1 MSENKPKATR
11 VTIDLST
18 TVKPIQVTEEQA
30 LEKAKQDN
38 LITDDERK
46 AIKEHIITS
55 EPDLTVEMEKYNKD
69 QDLGAL
75 VETLKLSAGLT
86 AMSSPLD
93 SSLLKKKKMNQR
105 KNKKKKQEEK
115 KVEAEEENDVG
126 LNECEIGNSPVIMPK
141 TIKKTK
147 QK

>member
-1 MSENKPKATR
+1 MSGFKYELTQIL
-11 VTIDLST
+11 TLIY
-18 TVKPIQVTEEQA
+18 QA
-30 LEKAKQDN
+30 KKDN
-38 LITDDERK
+38 LLTDDERK
-46 AIKEHIITS
+46 AIKEHIIAS

-93 SSLLKKKKMNQR
+93 SSLLKKKKQNQR
-105 KNKKKKQEEK
+105 RNKKKKSEEK
-115 KVEAEEENDVG
+115 KVDVEEETDVK
-126 LNECEIGNSPVIMPK
+126 LDQCEIGNSPLIMPK
-141 TIKKTK
+141 TFKKTK

>member
-1 MSENKPKATR
+1 MSSFKYELTQIL
-11 VTIDLST
+11 TLIY
-18 TVKPIQVTEEQA
+18 
-30 LEKAKQDN
+30 KAKQDN
-38 LITDDERK
+38 LLTDDERK
-46 AIKEHIITS
+46 AIKEHIITT

-75 VETLKLSAGLT
+75 IETLKLSAGLT

-105 KNKKKKQEEK
+105 KNKKKKKEEK
-115 KVEAEEENDVG
+115 KVDVEEENDVG
-126 LNECEIGNSPVIMPK
+126 LTECEIGNSPVILPK
-141 TIKKTK
+141 TFKKTK

>member
-1 MSENKPKATR
+1 MSGFKYELTQIL
-11 VTIDLST
+11 TLIY
-18 TVKPIQVTEEQA
+18 
-30 LEKAKQDN
+30 KAKQDN

-55 EPDLTVEMEKYNKD
+55 EPDHTVEMEKYNKD

-93 SSLLKKKKMNQR
+93 SSLLKKKKQNQRQKKR
-105 KNKKKKQEEK
+105 KNKKKKKSMQK
-115 KVEAEEENDVG
+115 KKMMLD
-126 LNECEIGNSPVIMPK
+126 
-141 TIKKTK
+141 
-147 QK
+147 

>member
-1 MSENKPKATR
+1 MSGFKYELTQIL
-11 VTIDLST
+11 TLIY
-18 TVKPIQVTEEQA
+18 QA
-30 LEKAKQDN
+30 KKDN
-38 LITDDERK
+38 LLTDDERK

-93 SSLLKKKKMNQR
+93 SSLLKKKKQNQR
-105 KNKKKKQEEK
+105 RNKKKKSEEK
-115 KVEAEEENDVG
+115 KVDVEEETDVE
-126 LNECEIGNSPVIMPK
+126 LDQCEIGNSPLIMPK
-141 TIKKTK
+141 TFKKTK

>member
-1 MSENKPKATR
+1 MSGFKYELTQIL
-11 VTIDLST
+11 TLIY
-18 TVKPIQVTEEQA
+18 QA
-30 LEKAKQDN
+30 KKDN
-38 LITDDERK
+38 LLTDDERK

-93 SSLLKKKKMNQR
+93 SSLLKKKKQNQR
-105 KNKKKKQEEK
+105 RNKKKKSEEK
-115 KVEAEEENDVG
+115 KVDVEEETDVK
-126 LNECEIGNSPVIMPK
+126 LDQCEIGNSPLIMPK
-141 TIKKTK
+141 SFKKTK

>member
-1 MSENKPKATR
+1 MSGFKYELTQIL
-11 VTIDLST
+11 TLIY
-18 TVKPIQVTEEQA
+18 
-30 LEKAKQDN
+30 KAKQEN

-126 LNECEIGNSPVIMPK
+126 LNECEIENSPVIMPK

>member
-1 MSENKPKATR
+1 MSGFKYELTQIL
-11 VTIDLST
+11 TLIY
-18 TVKPIQVTEEQA
+18 QA
-30 LEKAKQDN
+30 KKDN
-38 LITDDERK
+38 LLTDDERK

-93 SSLLKKKKMNQR
+93 SSLLKKKKQNQR
-105 KNKKKKQEEK
+105 RNKKKKSEEK
-115 KVEAEEENDVG
+115 KVDVEEETDVK
-126 LNECEIGNSPVIMPK
+126 LDQCEIGNSPLIMPK
-141 TIKKTK
+141 TFKKTK

>member
-1 MSENKPKATR
+1 MSGFKYELTQILTLIYQAKKENY
-11 VTIDLST
+11 I
-18 TVKPIQVTEEQA
+18 TE
-30 LEKAKQDN
+30 
-38 LITDDERK
+38 DERK

-55 EPDLTVEMEKYNKD
+55 EPDLTVEMEKYNSDK
-69 QDLGAL
+69 DLGAL

-86 AMSSPLD
+86 EMSSPLD
-93 SSLLKKKKMNQR
+93 SSLLKKKKKIQR
-105 KNKKKKQEEK
+105 DKKMQEKKKKPEEK
-115 KVEAEEENDVG
+115 KVEEENDVG

>member
-1 MSENKPKATR
+1 MSGFKYELTQIL
-11 VTIDLST
+11 TLIY
-18 TVKPIQVTEEQA
+18 QA
-30 LEKAKQDN
+30 KKDN
-38 LITDDERK
+38 LLTDDERK

-93 SSLLKKKKMNQR
+93 SSLLKKRNRIKEGIKR
-105 KNKKKKQEEK
+105 KNPKKKKSMWK
-115 KVEAEEENDVG
+115 KKLMSN
-126 LNECEIGNSPVIMPK
+126 
-141 TIKKTK
+141 
-147 QK
+147 